1 MVKMTVF
8 KDNTALILIDIQN
21 DFCPGGALEV
31 GEGNEIVEVANKLQ
45 EKFRVKI
52 ATQDWHPPNHTSF
65 ASNHLDKLPFSTTEM
80 FYGTQVLWP
89 DHCIQGKKGAEF
101 HPKLITN
108 STDLII
114 RKGFRTEIDSYSAF
128 FDNDHKTPTGLGGY
142 LKARGINSIYLCGL
156 ALDFCVYFSAID
168 GVNLDLKVNVI
179 KDACRAIDLDGSL
192 EMAIND
198 MKNKG
203 INLIVSNDL

>member
-1 MVKMTVF
+1 MTVF

-31 GEGNEIVEVANKLQ
+31 EEGNEIVEVANKLQ

-65 ASNHLDKLPFSTTEM
+65 ASNHLDKLPFSTIEM

-101 HPKLITN
+101 HPKLMIK

-114 RKGFRTEIDSYSAF
+114 RKGFKTEIDSYSAF

-168 GVNLDLKVNVI
+168 GVNLDFEVNVI

-192 EMAIND
+192 EIAIND

-203 INLIVSNDL
+203 VNLIVSNDL

>member
-1 MVKMTVF
+1 MVKMTDF

-101 HPKLITN
+101 HPKLITK

-128 FDNDHKTPTGLGGY
+128 FDNDHKTSTGLGGY

-168 GVNLDLKVNVI
+168 GVNLDLEVNVI

-203 INLIVSNDL
+203 VNLVVSNDL

>member
-31 GEGNEIVEVANKLQ
+31 REGNEIVEIANKLQ

-168 GVNLDLKVNVI
+168 GVNLDLEVNVI

-203 INLIVSNDL
+203 VNLIVSHDL

>member
-1 MVKMTVF
+1 MTVF

-31 GEGNEIVEVANKLQ
+31 EEGNEIVEVANKLQ

-101 HPKLITN
+101 HPKLMIK

-168 GVNLDLKVNVI
+168 GVNLDFKVNVI

-203 INLIVSNDL
+203 VNLIVSNDL

>member
-31 GEGNEIVEVANKLQ
+31 GEGNEIVEIANKLQ

-128 FDNDHKTPTGLGGY
+128 FDNDHKTSTGLGGY

-168 GVNLDLKVNVI
+168 GVNLDLEVNVI

-203 INLIVSNDL
+203 VNLIVSNDL

>member
-114 RKGFRTEIDSYSAF
+114 RKGFRTEIDCYSAF
-128 FDNDHKTPTGLGGY
+128 FDNDHKTSTGLGGY

-168 GVNLDLKVNVI
+168 GVNLDLEVNVI

-203 INLIVSNDL
+203 VNLITSNDL

>member
-101 HPKLITN
+101 HPKLITK

-114 RKGFRTEIDSYSAF
+114 SCLLYTSPSPRD
-128 FDNDHKTPTGLGGY
+128 
-142 LKARGINSIYLCGL
+142 RG
-156 ALDFCVYFSAID
+156 
-168 GVNLDLKVNVI
+168 
-179 KDACRAIDLDGSL
+179 
-192 EMAIND
+192 
-198 MKNKG
+198 
-203 INLIVSNDL
+203 

>member
-168 GVNLDLKVNVI
+168 GVNLDLEVNVI

-203 INLIVSNDL
+203 VNLITSNDL

>member
-65 ASNHLDKLPFSTTEM
+65 ASNHSDKLPFSTTEM

-128 FDNDHKTPTGLGGY
+128 FDNDHKTSTGLGGY

-168 GVNLDLKVNVI
+168 GVNLDLEVNVI

-203 INLIVSNDL
+203 VNLITSNDL

>member
-65 ASNHLDKLPFSTTEM
+65 ASNHLEKLPFSTTEM

-101 HPKLITN
+101 HPKLITT

-114 RKGFRTEIDSYSAF
+114 RKGFRTEIDSYSVF
-128 FDNDHKTPTGLGGY
+128 FDNDHKTSTGLGGY

-168 GVNLDLKVNVI
+168 GVNLDLEVNVI

-203 INLIVSNDL
+203 VNLITSNDL

>member
-8 KDNTALILIDIQN
+8 NDNTALILIDIQN

-31 GEGNEIVEVANKLQ
+31 GEGNEIVEIANKLQ

-168 GVNLDLKVNVI
+168 GVNLDLEVNVI

-203 INLIVSNDL
+203 VNLITSNDL

>member
-31 GEGNEIVEVANKLQ
+31 GEGNEIVEIANKLQ

-168 GVNLDLKVNVI
+168 GVNLDLEVNVI

-203 INLIVSNDL
+203 VNLITSNDL

>member
-1 MVKMTVF
+1 MIKMTVF

-31 GEGNEIVEVANKLQ
+31 EEGNEIVEVANKLQ

-101 HPKLITN
+101 HPKLITK

-128 FDNDHKTPTGLGGY
+128 FENDRITPTGLEGY
-142 LKARGINSIYLCGL
+142 LIKREIKEIYLCGL
-156 ALDFCVYFSAID
+156 AFDYCVFYSALDGIRLGFDVFIFQ
-168 GVNLDLKVNVI
+168 DLTK
-179 KDACRAIDLDGSL
+179 AIDLNNSY
-192 EMAIND
+192 EIAKKTMIE
-198 MKNKG
+198 KG
-203 INLIVSNDL
+203 IKLINFIKN

>member
-1 MVKMTVF
+1 MTVF

-65 ASNHLDKLPFSTTEM
+65 ASNHLDKLPFSTIEM

-101 HPKLITN
+101 HPKLITE
-108 STDLII
+108 SIDLII

-168 GVNLDLKVNVI
+168 GVNLDFKVNVI

-203 INLIVSNDL
+203 VNLIVSNDL

>member
-89 DHCIQGKKGAEF
+89 DHCIQGKKWAEF
-101 HPKLITN
+101 HPNLITKI
-108 STDLII
+108 TDLII

-128 FDNDHKTPTGLGGY
+128 FDNDHKTSTGLGGY

-168 GVNLDLKVNVI
+168 GVNLDLEVNVI

-203 INLIVSNDL
+203 VNLITSNDL

>member
-128 FDNDHKTPTGLGGY
+128 FDNDHKTSTGLGGY

-156 ALDFCVYFSAID
+156 ALEFCVYFSAID
-168 GVNLDLKVNVI
+168 GVNLDLEVNVI

-203 INLIVSNDL
+203 VNLITSNDL

>member
-31 GEGNEIVEVANKLQ
+31 GGGNEIVEVANKLQ

-65 ASNHLDKLPFSTTEM
+65 ASNHSDKLPFSTTEM

-128 FDNDHKTPTGLGGY
+128 FDNDHKTSTGLGGY

-168 GVNLDLKVNVI
+168 GVNLDLEVNVI

-203 INLIVSNDL
+203 VNLITSNDL

>member
-1 MVKMTVF
+1 MTVF

-128 FDNDHKTPTGLGGY
+128 FDNDHKTSTGLGGY

-168 GVNLDLKVNVI
+168 GVNLDLEVNVI

-203 INLIVSNDL
+203 VNLITSNDL

>member
-1 MVKMTVF
+1 MTVF

-31 GEGNEIVEVANKLQ
+31 EEGNEIVEVANKLQ

-101 HPKLITN
+101 HPKLMIK

-168 GVNLDLKVNVI
+168 GVNLDFKVNVI

-203 INLIVSNDL
+203 VKRIRKSN

>member
-1 MVKMTVF
+1 MDKMTVF

-89 DHCIQGKKGAEF
+89 DHCVQGKKGAEF

-128 FDNDHKTPTGLGGY
+128 FDNDHKTSTGLGGY

-168 GVNLDLKVNVI
+168 GVNLDLEVNVI

-203 INLIVSNDL
+203 VNLITSNDL

>member
-168 GVNLDLKVNVI
+168 GVNLDLEVNVI

-203 INLIVSNDL
+203 VNLVVSNDL

>member
-101 HPKLITN
+101 HPKLITE

-128 FDNDHKTPTGLGGY
+128 FDNDHKTSTGLGGY

-168 GVNLDLKVNVI
+168 WVKLDLEVNVI

-198 MKNKG
+198 MKNTG
-203 INLIVSNDL
+203 VNLITSNDL

>member
-8 KDNTALILIDIQN
+8 KDNIALILIDIQN

-89 DHCIQGKKGAEF
+89 DHCIQGKKGQNF
-101 HPKLITN
+101 IQN
-108 STDLII
+108 
-114 RKGFRTEIDSYSAF
+114 
-128 FDNDHKTPTGLGGY
+128 
-142 LKARGINSIYLCGL
+142 
-156 ALDFCVYFSAID
+156 
-168 GVNLDLKVNVI
+168 
-179 KDACRAIDLDGSL
+179 
-192 EMAIND
+192 
-198 MKNKG
+198 
-203 INLIVSNDL
+203 

>member
-89 DHCIQGKKGAEF
+89 DHCIQGKMGAEF

-108 STDLII
+108 SADLII

-128 FDNDHKTPTGLGGY
+128 FDNDHKTSTGLGGY

-168 GVNLDLKVNVI
+168 GVNLDLEVNVI

-203 INLIVSNDL
+203 VNLITSNDL

>member
-31 GEGNEIVEVANKLQ
+31 EEGNEIVEVANKLQ

-52 ATQDWHPPNHTSF
+52 ATQDWHPPNHKSF
-65 ASNHLDKLPFSTTEM
+65 ASNHLNKLPFSTTEM

-101 HPKLITN
+101 HPKLVIK

-168 GVNLDLKVNVI
+168 GVNLDFKVNVI

-203 INLIVSNDL
+203 VNLIVSNDL

>member
-8 KDNTALILIDIQN
+8 KDNIALILIDIQN

-65 ASNHLDKLPFSTTEM
+65 ASNHLEKLPFSTTEM

-101 HPKLITN
+101 HPTLITK

-128 FDNDHKTPTGLGGY
+128 FDNDHKTSTGLGGY

-168 GVNLDLKVNVI
+168 GVNLDLEVNVI

-203 INLIVSNDL
+203 VNLITSNDL